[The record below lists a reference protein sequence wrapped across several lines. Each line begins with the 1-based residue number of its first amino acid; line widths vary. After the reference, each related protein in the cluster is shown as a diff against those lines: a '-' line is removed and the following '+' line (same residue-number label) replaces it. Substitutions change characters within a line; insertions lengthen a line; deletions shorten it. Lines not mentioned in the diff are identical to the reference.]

1 MYLVNIILT
10 HKSKKESNY
19 NLGKGRIKEN
29 LNAADIVNE
38 IFVLHIN
45 THTRINRLT
54 QLRIWG

>member
-45 THTRINRLT
+45 THTHASID
-54 QLRIWG
+54 